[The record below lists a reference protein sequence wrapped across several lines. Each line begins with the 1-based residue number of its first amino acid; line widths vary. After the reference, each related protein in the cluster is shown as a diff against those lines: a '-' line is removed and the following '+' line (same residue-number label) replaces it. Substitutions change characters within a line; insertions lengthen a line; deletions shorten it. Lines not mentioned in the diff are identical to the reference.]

1 MVNKKA
7 YLALSASALLLLAAC
22 GNGNG
27 TGDVDD
33 NGNGDAA
40 NGDDFEGVTDDPTE
54 LTVWTWDP
62 NFNVVALEMAEE
74 RYQED
79 NPDFSLNIV
88 ENSQED
94 VVQRLNTS
102 LSSGVETGLPNI
114 VFIEDYRAPSFLNSY
129 EGSFYALGDY
139 YETEDFADYK
149 LAAGTHEDNVYNVPF
164 DTGVTGLYVRT
175 DYLEEAGYSL
185 DDLQDLTWEEYIEI
199 GEDVYEQTGI
209 SWITNDHGDLGL
221 MRIMMQSTGVWWTD
235 EEDGVTPFIEG
246 NESLRLAFEN
256 YKQMVDSGIMNVHNE
271 WDQFIQTFNNGE
283 VVTVPTGNWINA
295 SIMQAEDQSGDWG
308 IAPIPRQ
315 SLDDSVNASNLGGS
329 SIYVLDVESKE
340 LAAEFLAATF
350 GSDVDFYQDLLVDIG
365 AMGAYEPATEGEAY
379 EYEAEFYGGQQIYQD
394 LAEWTQEI
402 PEVEFGQ
409 RTYEIQDIL
418 AVALQ
423 DYLGGADLDD
433 VLENA
438 QSQAE
443 SAM

>member
-1 MVNKKA
+1 
-7 YLALSASALLLLAAC
+7 
-22 GNGNG
+22 
-27 TGDVDD
+27 
-33 NGNGDAA
+33 
-40 NGDDFEGVTDDPTE
+40 
-54 LTVWTWDP
+54 
-62 NFNVVALEMAEE
+62 
-74 RYQED
+74 
-79 NPDFSLNIV
+79 
-88 ENSQED
+88 
-94 VVQRLNTS
+94 
-102 LSSGVETGLPNI
+102 
-114 VFIEDYRAPSFLNSY
+114 
-129 EGSFYALGDY
+129 
-139 YETEDFADYK
+139 
-149 LAAGTHEDNVYNVPF
+149 
-164 DTGVTGLYVRT
+164 
-175 DYLEEAGYSL
+175 
-185 DDLQDLTWEEYIEI
+185 
-199 GEDVYEQTGI
+199 
-209 SWITNDHGDLGL
+209 
-221 MRIMMQSTGVWWTD
+221 MQSSGVWWTED
-235 EEDGVTPFIEG
+235 EDGTNPYIVG

-256 YKQMVDSGIMNVHNE
+256 YKEMVDAGIMNVHNE
-271 WDQFIQTFNNGE
+271 WDQFIQTFNNGD

-295 SIMQAEDQSGDWG
+295 SIMQAEDQSGDWA

-329 SIYVLDVESKE
+329 SIYVLDIDEKE